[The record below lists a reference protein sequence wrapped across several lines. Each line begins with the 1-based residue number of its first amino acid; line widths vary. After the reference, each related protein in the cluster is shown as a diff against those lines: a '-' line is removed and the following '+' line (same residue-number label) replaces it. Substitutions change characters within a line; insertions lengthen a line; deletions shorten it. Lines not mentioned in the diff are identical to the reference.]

1 MIGIAEDDKK
11 YLKFLWYPNDDSEDF
26 KIMQMNRVVFGCN
39 CSPFLLS
46 ATIKYHIGKYSETN
60 KSCFEMLNGSLY
72 ADDLCHG
79 ADDVESAFNLSSDAV
94 SILSDASFNLRKL
107 HTNSKQLHDLWI
119 QNGLCEENSFQ
130 KDNKLKALG
139 LVWNLEED
147 MLRVDVASLL
157 ESFKFLENTKR
168 SVLSTAAKVFD
179 PVGFLSPFVVRITRL
194 MQEIWERG
202 LDWDSKLPEDLES
215 KWKKWCAEI
224 EVLGEMKTERCYFS
238 RVVGKMDSVEIH
250 IFSDA
255 SIVAYGAVAYFRYVN
270 LRGEVGTSFVMSKS
284 RISPLKKLSLPR
296 LELMGALIAARLWK
310 YLSKVFCGLVDGVFL
325 WTDSEICL
333 CWIKGSAREWK
344 QFVSNRVLEIQ
355 DCTSPD
361 RWKFCP
367 GLENP
372 ADKLTRGEN
381 SHTLLNDSVWWQ
393 GPVWLRGSR
402 NQWPRQKF
410 ERVTDEQKLEKLN
423 TSVHAILP
431 QTEIILDENKFSNLG
446 KLLRVT
452 AWVKRFVAKLRKK
465 TCESGTLSA
474 AEIKEAEEYWVR
486 RVQLENYCSDINLLK
501 KNKPVPPHSKIYSL
515 VPYVDDRGILRV
527 KGRLEQAELFHN
539 EKHPAILP
547 KSKFTDLIIMS
558 EHVKSFHS
566 RVVSTLSRVR
576 NNFWIPR
583 GRQVVK
589 KVISECLI
597 CKKCALKP
605 AKQLT
610 GQLPRDRVVE
620 SPPFAVVGIDFTG
633 AITIKAGDQSCKKVY
648 IALFTCAVTR
658 AVHIEV
664 VSDMSVKSF
673 IFALRRF
680 LSRRGGCKVIYSDNA
695 KSFRCACE
703 IIKGFKKIIVDPS
716 VQEFISS
723 KGVTWKFIPE
733 RAPWW
738 GGFWERL
745 MKSIKDPLR
754 KILGK
759 ALLTFE
765 ELITIMTEL
774 ECVLNN
780 RPITY
785 ETNELGE
792 PRCLTPSL
800 FLLPGRDNSL
810 PEHFLEIFNKVVDR
824 ETLTRRKLYQSRL
837 LKQLWTKWKDQ
848 YLLQLR
854 TAHNFTNPS
863 SERNLKS
870 GDIVLVEGPKK
881 SKLLWDMGVVEKVIV
896 GRDGHVRACIVRT
909 PKGQLRRA
917 VQLLYPFEI

>member
-1 MIGIAEDDKK
+1 
-11 YLKFLWYPNDDSEDF
+11 
-26 KIMQMNRVVFGCN
+26 
-39 CSPFLLS
+39 
-46 ATIKYHIGKYSETN
+46 
-60 KSCFEMLNGSLY
+60 MLNGSLY

-79 ADDVESAFNLSSDAV
+79 TDDIESAFNLSSDAV
-94 SILSDASFNLRKL
+94 SILNDVSINLRKL

-119 QNGLCEENSFQ
+119 QNGLCEENSFE
-130 KDNKLKALG
+130 KDNKLKVFG

-147 MLRVDVASLL
+147 MLRVYVTSLL

-168 SVLSTAAKVFD
+168 SVLSTAAKVSD
-179 PVGFLSPFVVRITRL
+179 SVGFLSPFVVRIKRF

-224 EVLGEMKTERCYFS
+224 EVLGEMKIERCYFS
-238 RVVGKMDSVEIH
+238 RVMGKMDSVEIH

-270 LRGEVGTSFVMSKS
+270 LRREVGTSFVMSKS

-310 YLSKVFCGLVDGVFL
+310 YLSKVFCSL
-325 WTDSEICL
+325 
-333 CWIKGSAREWK
+333 
-344 QFVSNRVLEIQ
+344 

-393 GPVWLRGSR
+393 GPVWLRVSR

-410 ERVTDEQKLEKLN
+410 ETVTDEQKLERLN

-465 TCESGTLSA
+465 ICESGTLSA

-486 RVQLENYCSDINLLK
+486 GVQLENYCSDIHLLK
-501 KNKPVPPHSKIYSL
+501 KNKPVPPHSRIYSL
-515 VPYVDDRGILRV
+515 VPYVDDKGILRV

-566 RVVSTLSRVR
+566 GVISTLSRVR

-610 GQLPRDRVVE
+610 GQLPRNRVVE

-680 LSRRGGCKVIYSDNA
+680 YQEEVAA
-695 KSFRCACE
+695 K
-703 IIKGFKKIIVDPS
+703 
-716 VQEFISS
+716 
-723 KGVTWKFIPE
+723 
-733 RAPWW
+733 
-738 GGFWERL
+738 
-745 MKSIKDPLR
+745 
-754 KILGK
+754 
-759 ALLTFE
+759 
-765 ELITIMTEL
+765 
-774 ECVLNN
+774 
-780 RPITY
+780 
-785 ETNELGE
+785 
-792 PRCLTPSL
+792 
-800 FLLPGRDNSL
+800 
-810 PEHFLEIFNKVVDR
+810 
-824 ETLTRRKLYQSRL
+824 
-837 LKQLWTKWKDQ
+837 
-848 YLLQLR
+848 
-854 TAHNFTNPS
+854 
-863 SERNLKS
+863 
-870 GDIVLVEGPKK
+870 
-881 SKLLWDMGVVEKVIV
+881 
-896 GRDGHVRACIVRT
+896 
-909 PKGQLRRA
+909 
-917 VQLLYPFEI
+917 